1 MKFSILALTFASV
14 AFADRVVTQIGDGQI
29 QVPTTERPAPP
40 APTTEKPAP
49 PAPTTEKPAPPA
61 PTTEKPAPPKP
72 TTHAPVP
79 PKNETEVPDFPN
91 AAPRAVVG
99 GGLAAI
105 AGLAVLL

>member
-1 MKFSILALTFASV
+1 MQFSIVALTLASV
-14 AFADRVVTQIGDGQI
+14 ALADKIVTQIGDGQI
-29 QVPTTERPAPP
+29 QVPTTEAPAPP
-40 APTTEKPAP
+40 APTTTTEAPHPPAPTSETPHPAP
-49 PAPTTEKPAPPA
+49 PA
-61 PTTEKPAPPKP
+61 
-72 TTHAPVP
+72 